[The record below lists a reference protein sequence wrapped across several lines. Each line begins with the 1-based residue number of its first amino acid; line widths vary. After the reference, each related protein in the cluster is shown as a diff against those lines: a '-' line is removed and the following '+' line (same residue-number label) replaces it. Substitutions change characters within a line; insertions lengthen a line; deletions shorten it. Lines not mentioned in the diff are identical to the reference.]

1 MNYWREKVKKNI
13 PLKMISKKVKN
24 LGINLTKKVKYLYS
38 ANYEIPMQETED
50 DTMKWRD
57 LPCSCNGIISTV
69 EMAMLPKV
77 STDGMQYL

>member
-1 MNYWREKVKKNI
+1 MKKNI

-38 ANYEIPMQETED
+38 ENYEIPMQETED